1 MMNLAFLDAN
11 FELIG
16 YFQYTNLQWNR
27 KYYEPGSFMA
37 EIPEAEYI
45 TGAKY
50 VFCKDRPEL
59 GMIQKEEFGNSIK
72 GKVILL
78 SGYFYEFKLNDK
90 ITYPRFN
97 GDGKAEEVAREI
109 VTIFKND
116 IPRLVFAP
124 QNDPPLGEEIVK
136 ETTGD
141 GLAKVV
147 YELLKPYELSCKC
160 AYDFA
165 NNQILFSIWQGKDR
179 TQGQEENSFATFS
192 TAIGNI
198 RDLRIIFDDSNYKN
212 YVVVVGNG
220 RYEDGK
226 QITVEV
232 DARKDTSVYKKIL
245 YVDATGTIFNPDK
258 ETEEVYRAGLKQQGV
273 EALQKTMEITNIS
286 FSTIQTKGLRY
297 MEDYDLGDKCDIVLP
312 AFGLTYASR
321 LTAVTEV
328 LKNSTHSVTL
338 SFGEKIPVAYRR

>member
-1 MMNLAFLDAN
+1 MNLAFLNAD

-16 YFQYTNLQWNR
+16 YFRYTNLQWNR
-27 KYYEPGSFMA
+27 KYYEPGSFMV

-50 VFCKDRPEL
+50 IFCNERPEL
-59 GMIQKEEFGNSIK
+59 GMIQKEEFGNSVK

-97 GDGKAEEVAREI
+97 GSGKAEKVARDI
-109 VTIFKND
+109 VATFKDD
-116 IPRLVFAP
+116 IPRLILTA
-124 QNDPPLGEEIVK
+124 QNDPLLGEDVIK
-136 ETTGD
+136 ESTGE

-160 AYDFA
+160 VYDFG
-165 NNQILFSIWQGKDR
+165 NNQILFSIWQGRNR
-179 TQGQEENSFATFS
+179 TQSQEECSFATFS

-198 RDLRIIFDDSNYKN
+198 RDLQITFDDSNYKN
-212 YVVVVGNG
+212 YAVVVGNG

-232 DARKDTSVYKKIL
+232 DGRKDASEYKKIL
-245 YVDATGTIFNPDK
+245 YVDATGTLFDPGKN
-258 ETEEVYRAGLKQQGV
+258 TEEAYRAGLKQQGL
-273 EALQKTMEITNIS
+273 EALQKTAEITNIT
-286 FSTIQTKGLRY
+286 FTVVQTKGLRY
-297 MEDYDLGDKCDIVLP
+297 LEDYDLGDKCDIMLP

-321 LTAVTEV
+321 LTAVDEV
-328 LKNSTHSVTL
+328 LKNSTHSITL